1 MRSSLK
7 IIYSCGRT
15 KGSREDAYFRKATC
29 SAVNSG
35 SSPSPVGIVVV
46 AIPKHQ
52 EEKTAFQETEATID
66 SAAIA
71 ASKEASERLAFWFP
85 HHDSLNHGLVLVAEE
100 LWRLDSAAAN
110 SNTIGRIMWQERCEK
125 ALSHCFDSIHP
136 GSNLS
141 KIQKADSMLT
151 EIAVFFEQYADYSTM
166 GMIVNIDLQNDFLIY
181 RMAAEAGCI
190 RKYEP
195 SFVDELNAWD
205 GFQNALNDFCLGVVN
220 WDWFGGSGAGPAS
233 LAERNVLLQCRLDDL
248 KRIHKQYRREFALRI
263 YDREDIRKD
272 IDRHHD
278 QAKADFRKA
287 VDKVG
292 NSITKDDDVK
302 EYLSEERLDAYNAL
316 FDKIQASRK
325 PLVKAFDEWM
335 KVRNTFPK
343 GQSNVQRAAK
353 NKFKENTAIMI
364 DSIAKCILECQM
376 EG

>member
-1 MRSSLK
+1 MK
-7 IIYSCGRT
+7 KFIFIII
-15 KGSREDAYFRKATC
+15 
-29 SAVNSG
+29 AVII
-35 SSPSPVGIVVV
+35 VGIFVV

-52 EEKTAFQETEATID
+52 EEKTASQETEETID
-66 SAAIA
+66 SAAID

-110 SNTIGRIMWQERCEK
+110 SNTIGKIMWQERCEK

-141 KIQKADSMLT
+141 KMQKADSMLT
-151 EIAVFFEQYADYSTM
+151 EIATFFEQDADYSTM

-181 RMAAEAGCI
+181 RMSAEASCI
-190 RKYEP
+190 QEYEP
-195 SFVDELNAWD
+195 SFVDELSAWD
-205 GFQNALNDFCLGVVN
+205 VFQQAMNDFCLGVVN

-233 LAERNVLLQCRLDDL
+233 LAERNAILECRLGDL
-248 KRIHKQYRREFALRI
+248 KRIHKQYRREFAMRI
-263 YDREDIRKD
+263 YDREDIGKE
-272 IDRHHD
+272 IDRHLI
-278 QAKADFRKA
+278 QAKEDFRKA

-302 EYLSEERLDAYNAL
+302 EYLSEERLDAYYAL

-353 NKFKENTAIMI
+353 NNFKENTAIMI

>member
-1 MRSSLK
+1 MK
-7 IIYSCGRT
+7 KFIFIII
-15 KGSREDAYFRKATC
+15 
-29 SAVNSG
+29 AVII
-35 SSPSPVGIVVV
+35 VGIVVV

-52 EEKTAFQETEATID
+52 EEKTVSQEAEETID
-66 SAAIA
+66 SAAVA

-85 HHDSLNHGLVLVAEE
+85 HHDLLNHGLVLVAEE

-110 SNTIGRIMWQERCEK
+110 SNTIGRFMWQERCEK

-151 EIAVFFEQYADYSTM
+151 EIAAFFEQDADYSTM

-181 RMAAEAGCI
+181 RMAAEASCI
-190 RKYEP
+190 QKYEP
-195 SFVDELNAWD
+195 TFVDELNAWD

-233 LAERNVLLQCRLDDL
+233 LAERNELLQCRLDDL
-248 KRIHKQYRREFALRI
+248 KRIHKQYRREFAMRI
-263 YDREDIRKD
+263 YDREDTKKD
-272 IDRHHD
+272 IDRHLN

-302 EYLSEERLDAYNAL
+302 EYLPEERLDAYNAL

-325 PLVKAFDEWM
+325 PLVKALDEWL

-343 GQSNVQRAAK
+343 DQSSVRRAAK
-353 NKFKENTAIMI
+353 NKFKENTAII
-364 DSIAKCILECQM
+364 VDSIAKCILECQM

>member
-1 MRSSLK
+1 MRK
-7 IIYSCGRT
+7 FIFVVVAIII
-15 KGSREDAYFRKATC
+15 
-29 SAVNSG
+29 
-35 SSPSPVGIVVV
+35 VGIAVV
-46 AIPKHQ
+46 AIPKQKKEEPVSQ
-52 EEKTAFQETEATID
+52 EAEKEETID
-66 SAAIA
+66 SAAVA
-71 ASKEASERLAFWFP
+71 ASKESSERLAYWFP
-85 HHDSLNHGLVLVAEE
+85 HHDSLNQGLVLVAEE

-110 SNTIGRIMWQERCEK
+110 SNTIGRFVWHERCEK
-125 ALSHCFDSIHP
+125 VLSHCFDSIHP

-141 KIQKADSMLT
+141 KMQKADSMLT
-151 EIAVFFEQYADYSTM
+151 EIAAFFEQDADYSTM

-181 RMAAEAGCI
+181 RMAAEASCI
-190 RKYEP
+190 QKYEP

-205 GFQNALNDFCLGVVN
+205 SFQQAMNDFCLGVVN

-233 LAERNVLLQCRLDDL
+233 LAERNAILECRLGDL
-248 KRIHKQYRREFALRI
+248 KRIHKQYRREFAMRI
-263 YDREDIRKD
+263 YDREDIGKE
-272 IDRHHD
+272 IDRHLI

-292 NSITKDDDVK
+292 NSITKDDDAK

-325 PLVKAFDEWM
+325 PLVKALEEWL

-343 GQSNVQRAAK
+343 DQSNVQRAAK

-364 DSIAKCILECQM
+364 DSIAKSILECQM

>member
-1 MRSSLK
+1 MK
-7 IIYSCGRT
+7 KFIFIII
-15 KGSREDAYFRKATC
+15 
-29 SAVNSG
+29 AVII
-35 SSPSPVGIVVV
+35 VGIFVV

-52 EEKTAFQETEATID
+52 EEKSASQETEETID
-66 SAAIA
+66 SAAID
-71 ASKEASERLAFWFP
+71 ASKDASERLAFWFP

-110 SNTIGRIMWQERCEK
+110 PNTIGRFVWYEKCEK
-125 ALSHCFDSIHP
+125 VLSHCFDSIHP

-141 KIQKADSMLT
+141 RMQKADSMLT
-151 EIAVFFEQYADYSTM
+151 EIATFFEQDADYSTM

-181 RMAAEAGCI
+181 RMSAEASCI
-190 RKYEP
+190 QKYEP
-195 SFVDELNAWD
+195 SFVDELSAWD
-205 GFQNALNDFCLGVVN
+205 VFQQAMNDFCLGVVN

-233 LAERNVLLQCRLDDL
+233 LAERNAILECRLGDL
-248 KRIHKQYRREFALRI
+248 KRIHKQYRREFAMRI
-263 YDREDIRKD
+263 YDREDIGKE
-272 IDRHHD
+272 IDRHLI
-278 QAKADFRKA
+278 QAKEDFRKA

-302 EYLSEERLDAYNAL
+302 EYLSEERLDAYYAL

-353 NKFKENTAIMI
+353 NNFKENTAIMI

>member
-1 MRSSLK
+1 MK
-7 IIYSCGRT
+7 KFIFIII
-15 KGSREDAYFRKATC
+15 
-29 SAVNSG
+29 AVII
-35 SSPSPVGIVVV
+35 VGIVVL

-52 EEKTAFQETEATID
+52 EEKTASQETEATID

-100 LWRLDSAAAN
+100 LWQIDSAAAN
-110 SNTIGRIMWQERCEK
+110 SNTIGRFVWHDRCEK

-151 EIAVFFEQYADYSTM
+151 EIAAFFEQDADYSTM

-181 RMAAEAGCI
+181 RMAAEASCI
-190 RKYEP
+190 QKYEP

-233 LAERNVLLQCRLDDL
+233 LAKRNELLQYRLDDL
-248 KRIHKQYRREFALRI
+248 KRIHKQYRREFSMPI
-263 YDREDIRKD
+263 YDRDNIGKD
-272 IDRHHD
+272 IVRHLD
-278 QAKADFRKA
+278 YSKVDFRKA

-292 NSITKDDDVK
+292 NSITKEDDVK

>member
-1 MRSSLK
+1 MK
-7 IIYSCGRT
+7 KFIFIII
-15 KGSREDAYFRKATC
+15 
-29 SAVNSG
+29 AVII
-35 SSPSPVGIVVV
+35 VGIFVV

-52 EEKTAFQETEATID
+52 EEKTASQETEETID
-66 SAAIA
+66 SAAID

-110 SNTIGRIMWQERCEK
+110 SNTIGKIMWQERCEK

-141 KIQKADSMLT
+141 KMQKADSMLT
-151 EIAVFFEQYADYSTM
+151 EIATFFEQDADYSTM

-181 RMAAEAGCI
+181 RMSAEASCI
-190 RKYEP
+190 QKYEP
-195 SFVDELNAWD
+195 SFVDELSAWD
-205 GFQNALNDFCLGVVN
+205 VFQQAMNDFCLGVVN

-233 LAERNVLLQCRLDDL
+233 LAERNAILECRLGDL
-248 KRIHKQYRREFALRI
+248 KRIHKQYRREFAMRI
-263 YDREDIRKD
+263 YDREDIGKE
-272 IDRHHD
+272 IDRHLI
-278 QAKADFRKA
+278 QAKEDFRKA

-302 EYLSEERLDAYNAL
+302 EYLSEERLDAYYAL

-353 NKFKENTAIMI
+353 NNFKENTAIMI